1 MHKATEQLLLWPET
15 SSQGQRQTFSRIET
29 NLHSLR
35 QAVMARGKLLGPET
49 NFIYDR
55 DLHGLRKVYLRPETN
70 FL

>member
-35 QAVMARGKLLGPET
+35 QAVMARGKLLGQRQTLSMIET
-49 NFIYDR
+49 YM
-55 DLHGLRKVYLRPETN
+55 V
-70 FL
+70 